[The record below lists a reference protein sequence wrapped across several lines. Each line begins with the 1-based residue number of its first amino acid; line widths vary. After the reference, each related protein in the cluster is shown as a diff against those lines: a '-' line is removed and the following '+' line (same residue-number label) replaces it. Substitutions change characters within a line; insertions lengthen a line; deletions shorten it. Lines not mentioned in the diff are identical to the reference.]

1 MALYSAPSGTASHP
15 NFAVVETAHIL
26 VAEDDDEMRALL
38 EETLHR
44 RGYAVETATSG
55 DALLRRVAQSIRG
68 LASVPLP
75 DLLITDVRMPGVG
88 GLDVVA
94 ALRAAD
100 AWIPVIVIT
109 AFGDPSTL
117 ARARRL
123 GAAQVLEKPF
133 ELDELCR
140 IAHALLFPEIQ

>member
-1 MALYSAPSGTASHP
+1 MSLPTAPR
-15 NFAVVETAHIL
+15 VL
-26 VAEDDDEMRALL
+26 VAEDDDAMRALL
-38 EETLHR
+38 EETLGR
-44 RGYAVETATSG
+44 RGYTVETAATG
-55 DALLRRVAQSIRG
+55 PALLRRVAQSVQPRTT
-68 LASVPLP
+68 LPLP
-75 DLLITDVRMPGVG
+75 DLLITDVRMPGLG

-100 AWIPVIVIT
+100 AWLPVIVIT
-109 AFGDPSTL
+109 GFGDAPTL

-140 IAHALLFPEIQ
+140 LAQGLLSHTPT